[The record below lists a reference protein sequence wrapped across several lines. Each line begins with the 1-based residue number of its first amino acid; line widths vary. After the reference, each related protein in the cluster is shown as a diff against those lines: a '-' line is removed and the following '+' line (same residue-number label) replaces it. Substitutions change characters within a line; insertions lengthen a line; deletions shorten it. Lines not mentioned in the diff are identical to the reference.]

1 MSTKIPWQE
10 SKNRALILLFFGL
23 AAFIQFFITL
33 YVTYYFPINNIYVY
47 LFVPLGVI
55 LFLTGIEILFA
66 QLIHSLRIYLWQKK
80 AEKKKV
86 GLKKVSMNWSI
97 FVGAGISL
105 GLYVMIFFIF
115 SYYLLDPFSFTNLPI
130 YGKFALIEILSGI
143 TVIIAVGIIDAI
155 FPKV

>member
-10 SKNRALILLFFGL
+10 PKNRALVLVFFGL
-23 AAFIQFFITL
+23 AVFVQSFIIL
-33 YVTYYFPINNIYVY
+33 YVTYYFPINNIYIY
-47 LFVPLGVI
+47 IFVPLGVI

-105 GLYVMIFFIF
+105 GLYVMVFFIC
-115 SYYLLDPFSFTNLPI
+115 SYYLMDPFSFINLPI

-143 TVIIAVGIIDAI
+143 VIIVAVGILDAI
-155 FPKV
+155 FPKM

>member
-10 SKNRALILLFFGL
+10 PKNRTLILVFFGL
-23 AAFIQFFITL
+23 AVFVQSFIIL
-33 YVTYYFPINNIYVY
+33 YVTYYFPINSIHVFI
-47 LFVPLGVI
+47 FVPLGII

-105 GLYVMIFFIF
+105 GLYVMVFFIW
-115 SYYLLDPFSFTNLPI
+115 SYYLMDPFSFINLPI

-143 TVIIAVGIIDAI
+143 VIIVAVGILDAI
-155 FPKV
+155 FPKM

>member
-1 MSTKIPWQE
+1 LARIEE
-10 SKNRALILLFFGL
+10 SSFSHTFLRACSFHPIFYHSLCNFLL
-23 AAFIQFFITL
+23 
-33 YVTYYFPINNIYVY
+33 PINNIYVSI
-47 LFVPLGVI
+47 FVALGVI
-55 LFLTGIEILFA
+55 FFLTGIEILFA

-105 GLYVMIFFIF
+105 GLYVGVFFIF
-115 SYYLLDPFSFTNLPI
+115 SYYLMDPFSLVNLPI

-143 TVIIAVGIIDAI
+143 IVIIAVAIIDASLQSCN
-155 FPKV
+155 F